1 MKYRCTHCD
10 GSNVFSDA
18 YVPMNDDGNQIRT
31 LESNF
36 FCDDCES
43 DCRIYI
49 DEEVANER
57 T

>member
-10 GSNVFSDA
+10 SSNVFVDA
-18 YVPMNDDGNQIRT
+18 YVPLNEDDNEIRT

-43 DCRIYI
+43 DCRIYL
-49 DEEVANER
+49 DEEATNDR